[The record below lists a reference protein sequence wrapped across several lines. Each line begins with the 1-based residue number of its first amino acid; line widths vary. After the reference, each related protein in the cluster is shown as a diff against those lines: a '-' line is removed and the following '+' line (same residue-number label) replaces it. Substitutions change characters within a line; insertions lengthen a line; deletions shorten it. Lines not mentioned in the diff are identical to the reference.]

1 MEKMNL
7 NKLTYE
13 KIEERYIKFN
23 IINYKFQNA
32 EQVKQVFGWD
42 FRTCRGFKAL
52 SNEDKKLA
60 EQLICKYLNSFGLG
74 NRYKERPTGI
84 KKDDVKKRFIV
95 SFKDG
100 YSYLY
105 LNGTIG

>member
-1 MEKMNL
+1 MNL

-13 KIEERYIKFN
+13 EIEERYIKFN

-42 FRTCRGFKAL
+42 FRTCKGFKIL
-52 SNEDKKLA
+52 IDEDKKLA
-60 EQLICKYLNSFGLG
+60 EKLICKYLNGFGLKH
-74 NRYKERPTGI
+74 RHKERPIMI
-84 KKDDVKKRFIV
+84 KKDDVKERFIV
-95 SFKDG
+95 SFDDG

-105 LNGTIG
+105 LIDILYLL